1 MVQAKKVKYLVKY
14 EAQAAAISLKFTD
27 YKLGR
32 NQPDRKAP
40 NRGASVVVALSS
52 FDTRGVA
59 KNNLVKASGRAMV
72 AETQTATGATNTV
85 LNIERTPPDTAK
97 RIPGYKPA
105 RITVFIPAVAS
116 RAGEPTP
123 AQAPADAAGPTGT
136 GDADDTTLTPLSRV
150 TGLEYRRRLGNSF
163 TYPFGNSATA
173 GQINEEGMMNYL
185 YKELSTGGKSV
196 SFKSEIPPK
205 PANR

>member
-1 MVQAKKVKYLVKY
+1 MGQAKRVKYLVKY

-32 NQPDRKAP
+32 NQPARKAP

-52 FDTRGVA
+52 FDTRGIA
-59 KNNLVKASGRAMV
+59 KNNLVKTSGRAMLL
-72 AETQTATGATNTV
+72 ETQTATGASNAV
-85 LNIERTPPDTAK
+85 LNIDRTAPDTAK

-105 RITVFIPAVAS
+105 RITIFIPEVAS
-116 RAGEPTP
+116 LAAAP
-123 AQAPADAAGPTGT
+123 APVQAPEDVAGPTGT
-136 GDADDTTLTPLSRV
+136 GAADDTTLTPLSRV